1 MTSYILQLLEMENKK
16 ITVLKSSLQAPAAS
30 LLALLQLY
38 ETLRENGKL
47 KEKLKYIHY
56 LLFPS
61 LTPNVLVEELDILNV
76 NLTSQ
81 ISLYL

>member
-1 MTSYILQLLEMENKK
+1 MENKK